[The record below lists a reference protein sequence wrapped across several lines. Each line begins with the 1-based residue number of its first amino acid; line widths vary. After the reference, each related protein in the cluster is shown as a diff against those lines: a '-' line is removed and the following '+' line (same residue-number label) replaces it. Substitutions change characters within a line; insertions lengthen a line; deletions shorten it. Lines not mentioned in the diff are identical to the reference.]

1 MTDRSDPL
9 LSRREF
15 ARRLAL
21 GSAALAGSAALG
33 GCSPRPPTPSTGA
46 DRPVTPAS
54 TAQRRPNI
62 LLIVSDQ
69 ERGWDDLPNN
79 LGLSAHDWLRERGTS
94 FSNYNVHT
102 TPCSPSRACLYTGLH
117 TQING
122 MTSNIGAPP
131 FPKLAPVPTLGHL
144 MREQGYY
151 TAYKGKWH
159 LSEVPTEVS
168 VRYGPFRSARDVL
181 EPFGFADYSDVGI
194 ADGATWS
201 GFKFDAEVAS
211 AASQW
216 LHQTG
221 RHLDQPWLLAVNFV
235 NPHDIVFYDDEDRAQ
250 SRSRLDRDYLSPLS
264 PPPTSDLY
272 RKFWDLPLPNS
283 WAADDLSTKPWAQ
296 RSYVEFCA
304 GLYGRIDPKDES
316 RWRRYQSYYY
326 NCIRDV
332 DAHTLTVLE
341 HLQRLGLDDNTV
353 IVYTSDHGDMLGAHG
368 LRQKGP
374 TMYKEN
380 VRVPLIVCHPDHR
393 SGATTQA
400 LAGPIDVLPT
410 LLGIAGLTDAQR
422 AERYPSLKGVN
433 LMPAVA
439 DATART
445 ERDARGVLYDYN
457 TTLYI
462 DPEAAM
468 RVIASHEDAGWWPLF
483 KANLA
488 LGHFGPRLDHP
499 GLFRGVHD
507 GRWKFARYFRADQHH
522 IPKDWATLL
531 AHNEL
536 ELYDTAADPDEL
548 VNLAANPEAHRDTIL
563 ALNAKTNALIEHEI
577 GFDDGREHIGPTFL
591 FDL

>member
-1 MTDRSDPL
+1 MTDHDPK
-9 LSRREF
+9 LSRRAF
-15 ARRLAL
+15 NRALAL
-21 GSAALAGSAALG
+21 GGAALAAGAGVGAGFVGAESA
-33 GCSPRPPTPSTGA
+33 
-46 DRPVTPAS
+46 PAPD
-54 TAQRRPNI
+54 APAIARRRRPNI

-69 ERGWDDLPNN
+69 ERGWPDLPAG
-79 LGLSAHDWLRERGTS
+79 LGLSAHEWLRSRGTG
-94 FSNYNVHT
+94 FDNYNVHT
-102 TPCSPSRACLYTGLH
+102 TPCSPSRSTLYTGLH
-117 TQING
+117 TQLTGI
-122 MTSNIGAPP
+122 TSNVGAPP
-131 FPKLAPVPTLGHL
+131 FPSLANTVPTLGHL
-144 MREQGYY
+144 LREQGYY

-159 LSEVPTEVS
+159 LSDVPTGVN
-168 VRYGPFRSARDVL
+168 VRYGPFQGARAAL
-181 EPFGFADYSDVGI
+181 EPFGFADYSDNGI

-201 GFKFDAEVAS
+201 GYKFDGEVAS
-211 AASQW
+211 NACQW
-216 LHQTG
+216 LSDHG
-221 RHLDQPWLLAVNFV
+221 RSLDQPWLLAVNFV

-272 RKFWDLPLPNS
+272 RQYWDLPLPKS
-283 WAADDLSTKPWAQ
+283 WAADDLATKPWAQ
-296 RSYVEFCA
+296 RAYVEFCA

-332 DAHTLTVLE
+332 DAHTLTVLQ
-341 HLQRLGLDDNTV
+341 HLQRLGLDDSTV

-410 LLGIAGLTDAQR
+410 LLGIAGLDDAQR

-439 DATART
+439 EASART
-445 ERDARGVLYDYN
+445 ERDRRGVLYDYN

-462 DPEAAM
+462 DPEAALK
-468 RVIASHEDAGWWPLF
+468 VIASHEDAGWWPLF

-488 LGHFGPRLDHP
+488 LGHFGPRLDQP

-507 GRWKFARYFRADQHH
+507 GRYKFARYFRPDQHH

-548 VNLAANPEAHRDTIL
+548 VNLAANPDAHRDTIL

-591 FDL
+591 FEL